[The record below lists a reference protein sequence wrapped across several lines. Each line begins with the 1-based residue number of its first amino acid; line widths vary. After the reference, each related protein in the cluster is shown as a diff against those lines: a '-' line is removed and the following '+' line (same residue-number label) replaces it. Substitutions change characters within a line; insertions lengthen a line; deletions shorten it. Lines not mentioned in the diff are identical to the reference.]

1 MGIAKLGTLFRT
13 FSTIDMADIFTFIW
27 PLYYPYIV
35 KKFCSSSFLSDYIII
50 GNNYSH
56 IIIIYSIV
64 LFINVFVGIQF
75 IAEYNICTIQMSH

>member
-1 MGIAKLGTLFRT
+1 MGIAKLGTSFRT

-56 IIIIYSIV
+56 ITIIYSIV